1 MTKENVVMTPPGELI
16 AFMREM
22 NCWEIE
28 FFDQRKK
35 NLAQGVEDLE
45 LKDKYARKLEE
56 ILDRYSVKDKF
67 NYGRLMDLGCTK
79 PATYDPATDELEL
92 LGGDEKMLTVQ
103 VQQTKGAEMCS
114 KMYLVSKGG
123 YWKIKKKEVLSF
135 DDRWRRSPL

>member
-45 LKDKYARKLEE
+45 LKDKCARKLEE

-79 PATYDPATDELEL
+79 PATMILRL
-92 LGGDEKMLTVQ
+92 M
-103 VQQTKGAEMCS
+103 S
-114 KMYLVSKGG
+114 
-123 YWKIKKKEVLSF
+123 
-135 DDRWRRSPL
+135 